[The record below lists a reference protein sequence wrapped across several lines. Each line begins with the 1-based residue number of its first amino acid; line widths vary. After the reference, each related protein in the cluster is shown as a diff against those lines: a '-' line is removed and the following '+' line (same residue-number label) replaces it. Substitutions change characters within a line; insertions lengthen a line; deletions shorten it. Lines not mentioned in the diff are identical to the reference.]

1 MALTAFSPEILAQFR
16 TSFFQIWISKVLPA
30 FSLDIVAHICPKL
43 LLDSSS
49 FQQRCIEIKVFKCGL
64 VVRVGETRRIRTYFR
79 EGVPAWFLFP
89 LLCIVAVYDIACQR
103 QMVG

>member
-1 MALTAFSPEILAQFR
+1 MALAPFSPEIHAQFR
-16 TSFFQIWISKVLPA
+16 IPFFKFWISKVLSA
-30 FSLDIVAHICPKL
+30 FSLEILAHICPKL

-89 LLCIVAVYDIACQR
+89 LLCIVAAYDIAC
-103 QMVG
+103 